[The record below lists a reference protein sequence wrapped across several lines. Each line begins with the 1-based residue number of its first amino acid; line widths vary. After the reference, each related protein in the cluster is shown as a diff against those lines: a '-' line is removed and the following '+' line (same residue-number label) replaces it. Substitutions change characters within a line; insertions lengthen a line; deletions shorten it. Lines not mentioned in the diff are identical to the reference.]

1 MAGQGDPVLQ
11 LSLFEPADK
20 RHTNHIALYDL
31 APRFI
36 TKVERKEGSAYLN
49 MIKRDFVFNGEPYRL
64 VVTPARLQDA
74 QGNEKDMLPGEREQ
88 LVEDV
93 IRKFCAQKMHLGDQ
107 DEVQTP
113 FSVYGIWK
121 ELSKHK
127 HTFSKSEIKE
137 ALFILNMSNIQIM
150 KLSADGDRKPKAI
163 VSAPAFPVL
172 SLREDNDTAFVQLN
186 PLLAAAI
193 RTLAFEPVNYDW
205 MMQLRSP
212 LPRWVFKSV
221 SLLMAENEFPDGT
234 MAISASEIIS
244 SFGQARARWREM
256 LGEVEKAIVKLKE
269 IGMISDFERRDL
281 KEGRRRAD
289 SVFTVRFSGRFLDDR
304 RFARRHG
311 EFVHAEALKRAGRR
325 NPTKFIPISESD
337 AAEIRTA
344 RTVLAASGES
354 LALAN

>member
-1 MAGQGDPVLQ
+1 MAGQGSPVLQ

-20 RHTNHIALYDL
+20 RHTNYMALYDL

-36 TKVERKEGSAYLN
+36 TKVERKDGSAYLTV
-49 MIKRDFVFNGEPYRL
+49 IKRDFTFNGEPYRL
-64 VVTPARLQDA
+64 IVTPARIQDA
-74 QGNEKDMLPGEREQ
+74 QGNERDMLPGEREQ

-93 IRKFCAQKMHLGDQ
+93 IRKFSAQKMHLGDQ
-107 DEVQTP
+107 EEVQTP

-127 HTFSKSEIKE
+127 HTFSKAEIKE

-150 KLSADGDRKPKAI
+150 KLAADGERKPKAI

-193 RTLAFEPVNYDW
+193 KTLAFEPVNYDW

-221 SLLMAENEFPDGT
+221 SLLMAENEFPDGS
-234 MAISASEIIS
+234 MDISASEIIS
-244 SFGQARARWREM
+244 SFGQARTRWREM

-269 IGMISDFERRDL
+269 IEVVSDFERRDI
-281 KEGRRRAD
+281 KDGRRKVD
-289 SVFTVRFSGRFLDDR
+289 SLFSVRFSDRFLEDR

-311 EFVHAEALKRAGRR
+311 EFVHDEAIKRAGKR
-325 NPTKFIPISESD
+325 NPTKFVPISDSD
-337 AAEIRTA
+337 VAEITMARRGLTA
-344 RTVLAASGES
+344 LERPS
-354 LALAN
+354 LPN